1 MKKSK
6 LIHWLLT
13 LSMFIQVVATATTSV
28 KAFADGVNNQIED
41 LYFTNEAGEKLDQA
55 SILLGEKLTTV
66 IKSDNPSDQQL
77 SVTILPGL
85 ELDQEATNSANQ
97 ENQVTVAYSKE
108 AGNILVNWVTS
119 PTVETNEM
127 QEEVQQQ
134 EATTL
139 AEKAGLLS
147 KEAAEVASKI
157 ENTPSVEEKEQKP
170 KKVLLVFK
178 GVGAGSHNI
187 TVQTTRDGQ
196 TYTARPLT
204 VVVNKEEKVGNS
216 KESENLEKTKQVKSA
231 DVKTS
236 FAVIDESGNEITNPT
251 LATPSDYKK
260 EVRFRMTIT
269 SEEDFNELRFD
280 NNLGL
285 DSFWTDTGITTPIDI
300 TYTDSSGNSN
310 DAYYDFYEDMEDG
323 FIGDNLPAG
332 TYTYDFSLLLKLGVN
347 YDSIFNLH
355 SGFNDFKPNFD
366 IYYETSNKKSV
377 SSSEFILKG
386 TYPQATKVVT
396 KDSLSGMTIPNV
408 KLGVK
413 NVLADDEIYTI
424 YTDDKGV
431 AYLPLREN
439 KDASKYSIMILE
451 ASGYLITGDN
461 GEQYKFEFEGEANRI
476 SNASEGNPNELGL
489 IALAPII
496 ENKVT
501 ADIIEGYYGD
511 KVTFRQEMIYTDGTD
526 VVKAHFIS
534 IPSDAGIPQASA
546 RGLRKLPN
554 PVLIRYKDNVE
565 VDRISLNDDDVW
577 QMQGSVEEGYILD
590 YQIDLTDE
598 NNGFTIKEP
607 LGAGEKL
614 ELVTEWIMTPR
625 DSKAFMQMYTMSING
640 MGIDKNGKASIK
652 FANKAEVM
660 AHPKKAISLKVDKTV
675 EVLEKSKEQTEKW
688 VTTDIKDNKTTIIGS
703 NKLRYDIQITAIGEL
718 YSQIKPTDIIDTLP
732 AGINVSDPSK
742 IKVSIDGAKP
752 INSKLFELKGN
763 ELSIAVSRIARNKL
777 LSITNDSKDARMLI
791 TIEVEL
797 TPDASGILEN
807 TALVKGQV
815 RENDFVDN
823 SWGASID
830 YTSNSVENYI
840 EPNVNIKKMANSVG
854 YVGEPFEY
862 RLVVTL
868 DEESGAL
875 HNGVITDILP
885 AGLKPL
891 GDATIIID
899 TKPTT
904 KLITDPAL
912 KREFRNVT
920 SSWSQN
926 TEGRDILT
934 ISDLT
939 MNRTQQA
946 VITFK
951 VIPDVSIAGEIL
963 KNEAEV
969 SGTDKDKLF
978 KTTDKDKV
986 DTRFVFQP
994 GELESAKSVFPVV
1007 DGAVGESN
1015 DGENVAV
1022 GDIIQYQIVVWNP
1035 LDENTAVRDIEIK
1048 DVIPEGLEYMQGTLT
1063 VTRSGKVVE
1072 DADAEMNTADPMHP
1086 ILTVK
1091 IKNLQGTNQELDK
1104 RTVVTFNVRV
1114 TKQASGTLKNEAQVV
1129 GFIDKTPSQ
1138 PDISLNPPNSSTT
1151 TVVDPDPTIT
1161 KSIDRKFAFKDDVLN
1176 YELVISNTKKAGLLV
1191 NGKVTDQ
1198 LPDEVAYETGSTVI
1212 IDQNGVIHEGAQN
1225 DKYWNE
1231 RNFSLSGLTLK
1242 EGETITIQYQV
1253 KVIEAV
1259 FEKPII
1265 NYAKITGT
1273 SNEGK
1278 DSKNYEKDAE
1288 AEFELVPSPGKLA
1301 ATKEVY
1307 SLTEDGSLDSTINNG
1322 NVQVNDTIAYQISIA
1337 NTGDRATE
1345 VKNVHLQDQLPKGL
1359 AYVPNSLEL
1368 TIGDTVTALK
1378 DEDTINIEKQAIDA
1392 LVGTLKGGEFA
1403 TLTFKVTVTK
1413 EASGEITNI
1422 ATSKGNVI
1430 TEPTDP
1436 KLPEEDKPTKP
1447 AETHDSDRVQNHV
1460 PPKPTIK
1467 KEVGRNV
1474 GEEIR
1479 NAKENENLQTF
1490 NEDTLTYTLT
1500 VANGKNAGVLFNG
1513 EIEDKK
1519 LPDEVSYIAEST
1531 EIHYEDG
1538 KIEKLKDQDV
1548 WIEGKLRISGFTLAE
1563 NESFKVLFKVKVKS
1577 EQLKTDIVNKVSIK
1591 GTDKDKKEVIGNTA
1605 EAKFDIVASPGVLS
1619 ATKAVYSTG
1628 KIATNINGEK
1638 LQVGDQI
1645 QYRIVV
1651 KNEGKS
1657 LSTIKNITVS
1667 DLLPSSV
1674 YYVDNTLKVVGDNTA
1689 IAKVTK
1695 NDQGEE
1701 TLSVELKEL
1710 TGGKSIE
1717 ILLDVIVLDSASGEF
1732 TNTAQSEGEVALQP
1746 DDLTI
1751 TKPSKAETE
1760 TVKNSVPIAPSI
1772 TKSLDNQGVAF
1783 NDDEFYYTLVIKNE
1797 KNAGKLYFG
1806 EVEDRL
1812 PVGITYVEGSTEID
1826 GKKVNDDNWKDNI
1839 FNKRDIELI
1848 ENQEMT
1854 IRFKVKIKVKEL
1866 QTITNTASF
1875 LGKDVNGEGT
1885 KKVEAKVPVKV
1896 ISNTGELEAKK
1907 AVYNQAGES
1916 INDGKVSVSDT
1927 IRYEIIV
1934 SNTTEAPLSEVRE
1947 VHLKDEIP
1955 FGLTYVAGSLTLDGV
1970 LQKDDAITLDS
1981 KTGIYHLNLPIGT
1994 LGSLAT
2000 ATVSFEVVVSKNASG
2015 TLKNIAIANGTTNQT
2030 PTETDTPTGDKTTPP
2045 VNNLIQPEPTIR
2057 KSVKAV
2063 GTTNETT
2070 HEMVPLPA
2078 FNEDELIYTLIVTNQ
2093 TGAGLLKNGVVEDS
2107 LPQGLVYKPKS
2118 TFIDGK
2124 SVGDENW
2131 QGNTFKKENIE
2142 LVSGQEMKISFTVKV
2157 AATAVPMNILN
2168 EATVVGEDGD
2178 GNKLP
2183 PKKDD
2188 VTVTIINSPGK
2199 LEAKKAVY
2207 GKDGTDINNHKVKV
2221 GETIRYEISV
2231 SNITE
2236 TPFSEVRDVIVKDA
2250 IPTGLKYVKNTL
2262 TVNNQLMSNDDELI
2276 FENPA
2281 SPGNQLLEVSI
2292 GHLAS
2297 KEQTVISF
2305 EVEVMSNASGKLTNI
2320 AVANGVITPKP
2331 NEPAEPDSSQTPPV
2345 VNEAKPKPSIEKSV
2359 SQENN
2364 FNGDTVVYTLI
2375 VRNEEGSGHLYNGV
2389 VTDKLPD
2396 GVIYQEG
2403 TTQINGQDAE
2413 KNYWNGNNFRF
2424 DQIELASGEFM
2435 TITFKTKITVA
2446 KATAGIVNKATFN
2459 GTDKDNLPSEEA
2471 SDSAKLNVVPRPGKI
2486 EPVKAVYNKAGEPI
2500 ENQVVK
2506 IGDTLCYEIIVTNT
2520 ELDISE
2526 VRDIVVTD
2534 AIPVGLNYIKGTTTV
2549 NGKTVADNVI
2559 TDSNGNDYLN
2569 LAIGHL
2575 LSGEKAI
2582 IRFEVTVDKKADG
2595 LLTNIALV
2603 NGVVTPT
2610 PSDPQDPNRENLE
2623 IGEIPTNS
2631 VKNEVHPKPSIKK
2644 SVTEENATNKTVVFN
2659 ESILIYTLVLHNE
2672 VGASV
2677 LKNGTVEDNL
2687 PKEVQYQPGTT
2698 TINGV
2703 SIEDNTDQLSWTN
2716 NQFKLS
2722 NIELAGGEMM
2732 EIKFKVK
2739 VAVPQ
2744 VVTDILNTAY
2754 MNGTDSYNNPITEQK
2769 DSAKFD
2775 VIADP
2780 GEIDAIKSVYAVHAD
2795 GSDGDN
2801 IHNTVVN
2808 VNDTIRYK
2816 VIVENT
2822 SEKKLSEVHDVIVE
2836 DLLPSGV
2843 SYLPNTLYLEKD
2855 NQLIQQSD
2863 DAVNQ
2868 EKQFLSLNIGTL
2880 KSREKAVVI
2889 FDVKITNKASGTIAN
2904 IATAK
2909 GMTAVNSEE
2918 PEKETELKETPN
2930 VLNNAQ
2936 PEPNI
2941 IKTVTDGT
2949 PQFNGHSFT
2958 NTILTYRLVV
2968 SNAKNAG
2975 FLQDGVVTDTLPAG
2989 VRYQPNTTKIANKDI
3004 ADAGIWKN
3012 NSLTIKDI
3020 KLAENEE
3027 LTIEFKVLVTSLEF
3041 DKAIVNKAT
3050 FIGANGDGV
3059 LTEPVEDETEFI
3071 LQAGPGKLN
3080 STKKAYQGTEDVS
3093 GKAVKVGDKLRY
3105 EIVIENISTGPANVN
3120 QVVMQDQLP
3129 NGLSYIKGTL
3139 HLNSERL
3146 GDEHVVGQTITVE
3159 VGRLLSGEK
3168 AVISFE
3174 VLIGQEVAENTTI
3187 LNTADVTG
3195 TAVQVAGQPETRI
3208 EQHPSVDNK
3217 IASEISILKVVDQ
3230 KNATVGEVLTYELV
3244 VKNGPNGGLW
3254 SGQVTDTIPE
3264 HTAYLPDSTTV
3275 TNTTGESIKLA
3286 DDTIWQGRHL
3296 SVMVEGLRG
3305 NQSVTIRF
3313 QVKITDIPSETTT
3326 ISNIASLVSN
3336 DPSITEGQDLDSNEV
3351 QTIVTKPIVPQTNT
3365 QPSPL
3370 PPMNPTPP
3378 VNQKLPQTGE
3388 DERNQLIQQ
3397 VGVLLL
3403 GLSTLYFTHKRRTR
3417 IVR

>member
-1 MKKSK
+1 MKTSK
-6 LIHWLLT
+6 FIHWIVT
-13 LSMFIQVVATATTSV
+13 LSLFIQVVASSTSSI

-41 LYFTNEAGEKLDQA
+41 LYFSNEAGEKLDQA
-55 SILLGEKLTTV
+55 SILLGETVTTV
-66 IKSDNPSDQQL
+66 LTSDHSLDQQV
-77 SVTILPGL
+77 SVSILPGI
-85 ELDQEATNSANQ
+85 ELDQEATNRANQ
-97 ENQVTVAYSKE
+97 ENNVTVAYSKE
-108 AGNILVNWVTS
+108 AGNILVNWVTQ
-119 PTVETNEM
+119 PQLTANET
-127 QEEVQQQ
+127 QESLKTE
-134 EATTL
+134 ETTL

-147 KEAAEVASKI
+147 KEEAEIAAKI
-157 ENTPSVEEKEQKP
+157 ENAPSVEEKMPQT

-178 GVGAGSHNI
+178 GIKTGSHAV
-187 TVQTTRDGQ
+187 TAQTTRKGQ
-196 TYTARPLT
+196 SYTAKSLS
-204 VVVNKEEKVGNS
+204 VVVKEEDKAAET
-216 KESENLEKTKQVKSA
+216 KKSEHEQKAQQVKA
-231 DVKTS
+231 TEVKTN
-236 FAVIDESGNEITNPT
+236 FAVIDENGNELTNPK

-269 SEEDFNELRFD
+269 SEEDFTKIIFD
-280 NNLGL
+280 NNLMWDL
-285 DSFWTDTGITTPIDI
+285 FWTDNGVTTPIDI
-300 TYTDSSGNSN
+300 TYTDFSGNSS
-310 DAYYDFYEDMEDG
+310 DAYYDFYEDMEEG
-323 FIGDNLPAG
+323 FVGDDLPAG
-332 TYTYDFSLLLKLGVN
+332 TYTYDFSLWLKLGVN
-347 YDSIFNLH
+347 YDSIFNVS
-355 SGFNDFKPNFD
+355 SGFNNFKPDFN
-366 IYYETSNKKSV
+366 IYYETSSKKEL
-377 SSSEFILKG
+377 SSSDFILEG

-396 KDSLSGMTIPNV
+396 KDSLSGTAIPNV

-413 NVLADDEIYTI
+413 NILADDELYII
-424 YTDDKGV
+424 YTDDHGV

-451 ASGYLITGDN
+451 APGYLITGDN

-501 ADIIEGYYGD
+501 SDITEGYYGD
-511 KVTFRQEMIYTDGTD
+511 KVTFRQEMIYMDGTEI
-526 VVKAHFIS
+526 VKAHFIS

-546 RGLRKLPN
+546 RGLKKLPN
-554 PVLIRYKDNVE
+554 PILIRYKDNVE
-565 VDRISLNDDDVW
+565 VERISLNDDDVW

-614 ELVTEWIMTPR
+614 ELVTEWIMTPK

-688 VTTDIKDNKTTIIGS
+688 VTTDTKDNKTTIIGS

-742 IKVSIDGAKP
+742 IKVSIDGKP
-752 INSKLFELKGN
+752 INSKLFELNGN
-763 ELSIAVSRIARNKL
+763 ELSIAVSKIARNKL
-777 LSITNDSKDARMLI
+777 LSITNDPKDARMLI

-823 SWGASID
+823 SWGASVD

-840 EPNVNIKKMANSVG
+840 EPNVNIKKIANSVG

-862 RLVVTL
+862 SLVVTL

-885 AGLKPL
+885 AGFKPV
-891 GDATIIID
+891 GNATIIID

-926 TEGRDILT
+926 TEGRDVLT

-994 GELESAKSVFPVV
+994 GELESAKSVFPVEG
-1007 DGAVGESN
+1007 GAVGESN

-1063 VTRSGKVVE
+1063 VTRSGKIVE
-1072 DADAEMNTADPMHP
+1072 DATAEMNTADPMRP

-1091 IKNLQGTNQELDK
+1091 IKHLQGTNQELDK

-1138 PDISLNPPNSSTT
+1138 PDISLNPPNTSTT
-1151 TVVDPDPTIT
+1151 TVVDPEPIIT

-1198 LPDEVAYETGSTVI
+1198 LPEEVAYKIGSTVI
-1212 IDQNGVIHEGAQN
+1212 IDQNGVIHKGAQN
-1225 DKYWNE
+1225 DKYWNK

-1242 EGETITIQYQV
+1242 EGDTITIQYQV
-1253 KVIEAV
+1253 KVMKAV

-1273 SNEGK
+1273 SNEGT
-1278 DSKNYEKDAE
+1278 DSKNYEKNAE

-1322 NVQVNDTIAYQISIA
+1322 NVQVNDTIAYQISVA
-1337 NTGDRATE
+1337 NIGDRATE

-1359 AYVPNSLEL
+1359 TYVPNSLEL

-1436 KLPEEDKPTKP
+1436 KLPEKDKPTKP
-1447 AETHDSDRVQNHV
+1447 AETNDSDPVQNHV
-1460 PPKPTIK
+1460 PPKPTIQ

-1474 GEEIR
+1474 GEEIH
-1479 NAKENENLQTF
+1479 NAKENEKLQTF

-1500 VANGKNAGVLFNG
+1500 VANEKNAGVLFNG

-1519 LPDEVSYIAEST
+1519 LPDEVRYIAEST

-1548 WIEGKLRISGFTLAE
+1548 WIDGKLRITGFTLAE

-1591 GTDKDKKEVIGNTA
+1591 GTDKDKKAVIGNTA
-1605 EAKFDIVASPGVLS
+1605 EAKFDIVASPGILT
-1619 ATKAVYSTG
+1619 ATKSVYSTG
-1628 KIATNINGEK
+1628 KNATNINGEK

-1651 KNEGKS
+1651 KNDGKS

-1689 IAKVTK
+1689 IATVTK

-1710 TGGKSIE
+1710 TGGKSID

-1732 TNTAQSEGEVALQP
+1732 TNTAQAEGEVALQP
-1746 DDLTI
+1746 DNLTI
-1751 TKPSKAETE
+1751 TKPSKVETN
-1760 TVKNSVPIAPSI
+1760 TVKNNVPIEPMI
-1772 TKSLDNQGVAF
+1772 TKTLDNQGVAF
-1783 NDDEFYYTLVIKNE
+1783 NDDEFYYTLVIQNKQ
-1797 KNAGKLYFG
+1797 NAGKLYFG

-1812 PVGITYVEGSTEID
+1812 PTGITYVANSTEVD
-1826 GKKVNDDNWKDNI
+1826 GQKVNDDHWKDNT
-1839 FNKRDIELI
+1839 FNKKGIELL
-1848 ENQEMT
+1848 ENQKMT
-1854 IRFKVKIKVKEL
+1854 IRFKVKINVKEL

-1875 LGKDVNGEGT
+1875 SGKDINGEGM
-1885 KKVEAKVPVKV
+1885 KQVKSEVPVTV
-1896 ISNTGELEAKK
+1896 ISNTGELEAEK

-1916 INDGKVSVSDT
+1916 INNGKVSVSDT

-1934 SNTTEAPLSEVRE
+1934 KNTTETPFSEVRE
-1947 VHLKDEIP
+1947 INLNDEIP
-1955 FGLTYVAGSLTLDGV
+1955 FGLTYVAGSLTLNGEP
-1970 LQKDDAITLDS
+1970 QKDDAVTLDS
-1981 KTGIYHLNLPIGT
+1981 KTGSYHLNLSIGT

-2000 ATVSFEVVVSKNASG
+2000 ATVSFEVMVSKNASG
-2015 TLKNIAIANGTTNQT
+2015 TLKNIAIANGTTNKT
-2030 PTETDTPTGDKTTPP
+2030 PTETDTPTGDKPTPP
-2045 VNNLIQPEPTIR
+2045 VNNLIQPVPSIK
-2057 KSVKAV
+2057 KSVKAI
-2063 GTTNETT
+2063 GSTNENS
-2070 HEMVPLPA
+2070 HGMAPLPV

-2093 TGAGLLKNGVVEDS
+2093 VGAGLLKNGVVEDT
-2107 LPQGLVYKPKS
+2107 LPPGLVYKPKS
-2118 TFIDGK
+2118 TVIDGK

-2131 QGNTFKKENIE
+2131 QGNTFKKETIE
-2142 LVSGQEMKISFTVKV
+2142 LASGQKMTIRFTVKV
-2157 AATAVPMNILN
+2157 AETEVPKDILN
-2168 EATVVGEDGD
+2168 VATFVGEDGD
-2178 GNKLP
+2178 GNQLP
-2183 PKKDD
+2183 VVKDD
-2188 VTVTIINSPGK
+2188 VSVAIINSPGK

-2207 GKDGTDINNHKVKV
+2207 GADGTDLNTREVKV
-2221 GETIRYEISV
+2221 GDKIRYEIVV
-2231 SNITE
+2231 SNSTE
-2236 TPFSEVRDVIVKDA
+2236 TPFSEVRDVVVKDA
-2250 IPTGLKYVKNTL
+2250 IPAGLKYVKNTL
-2262 TVNNQLMSNDDELI
+2262 TVNNRLMPNDSELI
-2276 FENPA
+2276 FENPDD
-2281 SPGNQLLEVSI
+2281 PETELLEVSI

-2297 KEQTVISF
+2297 KEQVVVSF
-2305 EVEVMSNASGKLTNI
+2305 EVEVMPNASGELTNI
-2320 AVANGVITPKP
+2320 AVANGLVTPKP
-2331 NEPAEPDSSQTPPV
+2331 NEPAIPDSSQTPPV
-2345 VNEAKPKPSIEKSV
+2345 ANEAPPKPSIEKSV
-2359 SQENN
+2359 SQETI
-2364 FNGDTVVYTLI
+2364 FNGDTVIYTLI
-2375 VRNEEGSGHLYNGV
+2375 VRNQEGGGYLYNGV

-2396 GVIYQEG
+2396 GVIYQKG
-2403 TTQINGQDAE
+2403 TTQINGKDAT
-2413 KNYWNGNNFRF
+2413 KDYWDGNQFTF
-2424 DQIELASGEFM
+2424 DQIELASGEFI
-2435 TITFKTKITVA
+2435 TITFKA
-2446 KATAGIVNKATFN
+2446 KVTVNKATEGILNKAIFN
-2459 GTDKDNLPSEEA
+2459 GTDKNNVPTAEV
-2471 SDSAKLNVVPRPGKI
+2471 SDFAELNVVPRPGKI
-2486 EPVKAVYNKAGEPI
+2486 EPVKAVYNQAGQSI

-2506 IGDTLCYEIIVTNT
+2506 IGDTLYYEIIVTNT
-2520 ELDISE
+2520 EQDISE
-2526 VRDIVVTD
+2526 VRDIIVTD
-2534 AIPVGLNYIKGTTTV
+2534 AIPTGLKYIKDTTTV
-2549 NGKTVADNVI
+2549 NGKAVANNVM
-2559 TDSNGNDYLN
+2559 TDSNGDDHLN

-2575 LSGEKAI
+2575 SSGEQAV
-2582 IRFEVTVDKKADG
+2582 IRFEVRVDQKADG
-2595 LLTNIALV
+2595 RLTNIALV

-2610 PSDPQDPNRENLE
+2610 PSDPKDPNRENLE
-2623 IGEIPTNS
+2623 IEETPTNS
-2631 VKNEVHPKPSIKK
+2631 VENKIHPKPSIKK
-2644 SVTEENATNKTVVFN
+2644 SVAEENTTNKTAVFN
-2659 ESILIYTLVLHNE
+2659 ESTLIYTLILHNE
-2672 VGASV
+2672 AGASM
-2677 LKNGTVEDNL
+2677 LKNGTVEDHL
-2687 PKEVQYQPGTT
+2687 PNEVQYQPETT

-2703 SIEDNTDQLSWTN
+2703 SIKDNTEQLSWIN

-2722 NIELAGGEMM
+2722 PIQLAGGETM

-2739 VAVPQ
+2739 VEVQQIA
-2744 VVTDILNTAY
+2744 TGILNTAY
-2754 MNGTDSYNNPITEQK
+2754 MNGTDSHNNPVTEQK

-2780 GEIDAIKSVYAVHAD
+2780 GEIDALKSVYAVHLD

-2801 IHNTVVN
+2801 IHNAVVN

-2816 VIVENT
+2816 ILVENT

-2863 DAVNQ
+2863 EAVNQ

-2958 NTILTYRLVV
+2958 NTILTYQLVV

-2975 FLQDGVVTDTLPAG
+2975 FLKEGVVTDTLPEG
-2989 VRYQPNTTKIANKDI
+2989 VRYQPNTTTIANEKVE
-3004 ADAGIWKN
+3004 DAAVWKN

-3020 KLAENEE
+3020 ELAENEE
-3027 LTIEFKVLVTSLEF
+3027 LMIEFKVLVTSLEF
-3041 DKAIVNKAT
+3041 DKTIVNKAR
-3050 FIGANGDGV
+3050 FVGANGDGI
-3059 LTEPVEDETEFI
+3059 LTDPVEDEAEFI

-3080 STKKAYQGTEDVS
+3080 STKKSYQGTEDVS

-3105 EIVIENISTGPANVN
+3105 EIVVENSSMGPATVN
-3120 QVVMQDQLP
+3120 GIVVKDQLP
-3129 NGLSYIKGTL
+3129 KGLSYIPGTL
-3139 HLNSERL
+3139 QLNSESL
-3146 GDEHVVGQTITVE
+3146 SDDHVVDQVITIK

-3174 VLIGQEVAENTTI
+3174 VMIEQGVTEKTTI
-3187 LNTADVTG
+3187 LNIADVTG
-3195 TAVQVAGQPETRI
+3195 TAVQVAGQPETVI

-3217 IASEISILKVVDQ
+3217 VASEVSMLKIVDQ
-3230 KNATVGEVLTYELV
+3230 KDAKVGDVLTYELI
-3244 VKNGPNGGLW
+3244 VKNGPNGGPW
-3254 SGQVTDTIPE
+3254 SGQVIDTIPE
-3264 HTAYLPDSTTV
+3264 HTMYLPDSTTV
-3275 TNTTGESIKLA
+3275 TNETGESINLS
-3286 DDTIWQGRHL
+3286 DVNVWQGHQW
-3296 SVMVEGLRG
+3296 SVMISELQA
-3305 NQSVTIRF
+3305 NQRVTIRF
-3313 QVKITDIPSETTT
+3313 QVKITDISSDTAT
-3326 ISNIASLVSN
+3326 ILNIASLVSD
-3336 DPSITEGQDLDSNEV
+3336 DPAITENQELDSNEV
-3351 QTIVTKPIVPQTNT
+3351 QTIVTKPVVPPATT
-3365 QPSPL
+3365 QPNPL
-3370 PPMNPTPP
+3370 PPTKPVPP
-3378 VNQKLPQTGE
+3378 DNQKLPQTG
-3388 DERNQLIQQ
+3388 DEGNQLIRQ
-3397 VGVLLL
+3397 VGLLLL

-3417 IVR
+3417 TSR